1 MPGWIKVWIYVLSRP
16 LRLAAQAVALT
27 GLVAGTAAFA
37 SFDKTVDLTVDG
49 RTSTVHTFGSTV
61 ADVLSD
67 RGISVGEHDIVSPA
81 PTAEVDDGDDVVVRF
96 GRQLHVNRDGQ
107 ERDYWTTALTVEEA
121 IAQLG
126 LRADGARL
134 SVSRSQTL
142 GRQGLDLELAT
153 EKDISLVVAGQK
165 SATST
170 YALTVADL
178 LAEKHLTL
186 GTLDM
191 LSEPGGAPVRDGM
204 TVRLDRVQQ
213 RRVAANVSV
222 AFPTT
227 KKKTSSMDKGQSKVT
242 KAGEKGRAHV
252 VYLLTVVNGKTSDRE
267 VLQRA
272 VTQKP
277 VAQVMLVG
285 TRETASSTANLPS
298 GGDGLNWA
306 ALAKCESGG
315 NPRAVNPA
323 GYYGLYQFSLSTWR
337 RVGGSGNP
345 IDASPAEQL
354 KRAKILYARAGSGQ
368 WGCGSHL
375 YD

>member
-1 MPGWIKVWIYVLSRP
+1 VPGRFKVWIYVLSRP
-16 LRLAAQAVALT
+16 LRLAAQAVAIT

-37 SFDKTVDLTVDG
+37 SFDKSVDLTVDG
-49 RTSTVHTFGSTV
+49 KTSTVHTFGSTV

-67 RGISVGEHDIVSPA
+67 RGISVGEHDLVSPS
-81 PTAEVDDGDDVVVRF
+81 PTASVDDGDDVVVRF
-96 GRQLHVNRDGQ
+96 GRLLHVNRDGQ
-107 ERDYWTTALTVEEA
+107 ERDYWTTALTVDEA

-134 SVSRSQTL
+134 SVSRSEPL

-153 EKDISLVVAGQK
+153 RKDISLVVGGRQ

-170 YALTVADL
+170 YAMTVADL
-178 LAEKHLTL
+178 LAERQLVV
-186 GTLDM
+186 GSLDQ
-191 LSEPGGAPVRDGM
+191 LSEPGGAVLHDGM
-204 TVRLDRVQQ
+204 TVRLDRVEQ
-213 RRVAANVSV
+213 RKIAATVSV

-227 KKKTSSMDKGQSKVT
+227 KKKTSSLDKGQRKVT

-252 VYLLTVVNGKTSDRE
+252 VYLVTVTNGKTSARE

-272 VTQKP
+272 VTEKP
-277 VAQVMLVG
+277 VPQVMLVG
-285 TRETASSTANLPS
+285 TREPAGTVNLPS
-298 GGDGLNWA
+298 GGGGLNWA
-306 ALAKCESGG
+306 ALARCESGG

-337 RVGGSGNP
+337 SVGGSGNP
-345 IDASPAEQL
+345 VDASPAEQL
-354 KRAKILYARAGSGQ
+354 KRAQILYARGGSGQ